1 MRSDVCP
8 WLTPCGYTRKV
19 RPHLPQRYLCTC
31 TCWYTVSLSAF
42 PTDWCIWTCLLPQ
55 PSYTHSLGSLIS
67 FGSTFGNNNCKRIA
81 DVLPLFSPLYFTPLL
96 PLDEQSPHQPF
107 HPALTRCPNVPPF
120 PVLCHPSGTFSIGAI
135 PISQAVRNCS
145 HGWRQHCEQD
155 RLLPYHN
162 HRRSAAWVGLAKPR

>member
-67 FGSTFGNNNCKRIA
+67 FGSTFGNNSCKRIA

-96 PLDEQSPHQPF
+96 PLDEQSPDGKVR
-107 HPALTRCPNVPPF
+107 ANIKLAVDSDLLLSCWLLKGAESDDRDDVS
-120 PVLCHPSGTFSIGAI
+120 PV
-135 PISQAVRNCS
+135 
-145 HGWRQHCEQD
+145 
-155 RLLPYHN
+155 
-162 HRRSAAWVGLAKPR
+162 AAASFLVS

>member
-96 PLDEQSPHQPF
+96 PLDEQSRQSREDLSGWF
-107 HPALTRCPNVPPF
+107 QANLVGF
-120 PVLCHPSGTFSIGAI
+120 GSPSRSLRAG
-135 PISQAVRNCS
+135 
-145 HGWRQHCEQD
+145 ED
-155 RLLPYHN
+155 R
-162 HRRSAAWVGLAKPR
+162 A